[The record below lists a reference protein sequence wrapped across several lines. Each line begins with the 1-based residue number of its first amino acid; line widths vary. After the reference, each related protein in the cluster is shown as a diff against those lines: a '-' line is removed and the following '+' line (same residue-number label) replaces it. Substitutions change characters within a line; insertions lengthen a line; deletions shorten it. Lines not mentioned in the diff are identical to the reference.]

1 MSPKFKY
8 TNHFITNSM
17 RMSILA
23 FLVPSL
29 NILQLEDGRKF
40 TAEPMK
46 ICILNFPKILSMMRV
61 SYVSS

>member
-1 MSPKFKY
+1 MSPKFKF

-17 RMSILA
+17 RMSILP

-40 TAEPMK
+40 TAELMK
-46 ICILNFPKILSMMRV
+46 TCILNFSKILSMMRV

>member
-1 MSPKFKY
+1 MSPKFKF

-23 FLVPSL
+23 FLVTSL

-40 TAEPMK
+40 TAELMK
-46 ICILNFPKILSMMRV
+46 TCI
-61 SYVSS
+61 